1 MKLPSWFI
9 GPMVMAD
16 ETEIHPMFGKIEK
29 IQQKRLNWQTRTR
42 NGKGLFN
49 EVSCKAR
56 QIWQTENPEKGI
68 TGSCPEGSEISLDPT
83 GETTI
88 IEMGVVTGFWEKCET
103 ANPDGLDSVHGCM

>member
-1 MKLPSWFI
+1 MKLASWFI

-29 IQQKRLNWQTRTR
+29 IQQKRLNRQTRTR

-56 QIWQTENPEKGI
+56 QTWQTENPEKGI
-68 TGSCPEGSEISLDPT
+68 TGSCPKGSEMSSPASGRSGRPLIL
-83 GETTI
+83 
-88 IEMGVVTGFWEKCET
+88 MV
-103 ANPDGLDSVHGCM
+103 